1 MTRRQIQRMVA
12 VALLMMALFIVAMPA
27 FAQGEP
33 GDPTTWPPIGDVL
46 GGLSTDILTALAPV
60 LAAPL
65 TVALIALV
73 KFVLKRWFDPNENI
87 SGETISMVVALV
99 VYGGWLISQY
109 FGYGG
114 QFVSASAILAV
125 AFEGLRSVLV
135 LLFGQQVLYLG
146 ARRLNVPLFGY
157 SRSLP
162 DDAKQAA

>member
-1 MTRRQIQRMVA
+1 MFRKSALIMLVIFTLLFA
-12 VALLMMALFIVAMPA
+12 VMPA
-27 FAQGEP
+27 LAQDVP

-46 GGLSTDILTALAPV
+46 GGLSADVLTKLAPV

-65 TVALIALV
+65 TVALIALI
-73 KFVLKRWFDPNENI
+73 KFVLKRWLDPDETI
-87 SGETISMVVALV
+87 SGETISIVVALV
-99 VYGGWLISQY
+99 VYGGWLLSQY
-109 FGYGG
+109 FGYGE

-125 AFEGLRSVLV
+125 AFEGVRNVLV

-162 DDAKQAA
+162 DNAKQAA